1 VGTTWLVAGSAPALA
16 HRLLLTVVPSDC
28 WQVTLRVSV
37 AVAEQVELGALH
49 ALVFQL

>member
-1 VGTTWLVAGSAPALA
+1 MVVVAAGCAPALA
-16 HRLLLTVVPSDC
+16 HSEFATVVPSDC